1 MVRKIL
7 LATDGS
13 ENSRKA
19 MEFAAEMASRYEAEI
34 FALHVV
40 AKRTIPQEVI
50 EYVEAEEIEDS
61 ADSIYLDRLGERIIQ
76 KCELYVKSRCDELKT
91 IVVRGDPAEIILEI
105 ANEKDVDTIVM
116 GSRGLGMIRGA
127 LLGSVTRKVSSLAKC
142 TCIIVK

>member
-1 MVRKIL
+1 MVKKIL

-19 MEFAAEMASRYEAEI
+19 MEFAAEMASRYQAEI
-34 FALHVV
+34 FPLHVV

-105 ANEKDVDTIVM
+105 AKEKDVDTIVM

-127 LLGSVTRKVSSLAKC
+127 LLGSVTRKVSNLAKC